1 MPKPRNAVA
10 IHSLTEASLY
20 VMLSPCAVCGGPLWL
35 RIADCA
41 GPDAQH
47 RLTAAV
53 ACQTCGGM
61 GQIAFDVSRVEPTV
75 VAGGLQAWA
84 RQTEAGH
91 VPPINP
97 VDEPSQAIDVA
108 GWVMLYTILSG
119 GGETSDKSPDAC
131 NRGLIR
137 QLRIQAG
144 RCLAEALKFYD
155 ADNDLP
161 PADAFFTKVG
171 RQQFREHPE
180 LFLRGRL
187 ASLRVKMPVGKTT
200 EGDRNQL
207 GDRRQKSGD
216 SI

>member
-1 MPKPRNAVA
+1 VA
-10 IHSLTEASLY
+10 
-20 VMLSPCAVCGGPLWL
+20 CGGAQWL

-53 ACQTCGGM
+53 ACGTCDEM
-61 GQIAFDVSRVEPTV
+61 GQISFDVSRVEPTA

-84 RQTEAGH
+84 RQAEAGQ

-97 VDEPSQAIDVA
+97 TDEPSWAIDAA

-119 GGETSDKSPDAC
+119 SGETNNQPPGTSD
-131 NRGLIR
+131 RGLIR

-155 ADNDLP
+155 VDNDLP
-161 PADAFFTKVG
+161 PADAFFTEAG
-171 RQQFREHPE
+171 RRQFREHPE

-200 EGDRNQL
+200 ERDG
-207 GDRRQKSGD
+207 RQ
-216 SI
+216 